1 VGNRGELFGTVR
13 IGNAQY
19 KIDFWDVYGVYVL
32 LENFRAVYVGKAS
45 RKLLGPRLR
54 DHLTDR
60 FAGRWDMFSWFALSS
75 VRKVQRN
82 VRKPGKRQVTPPILN
97 HKALVDIIS
106 MIKHAAKEEQPLY
119 TASERVEQGFEKVA
133 AGKTFTLEQ
142 RQWVDRIK
150 AHLVENLSID
160 KEDFDTLPVFSRAGG
175 WARANRAFGSQ
186 LPRLIQEFN
195 EAIAA

>member
-1 VGNRGELFGTVR
+1 VLIRAYGLFWNPEIVDWGSRGAGNRGELFGTVR
-13 IGNAQY
+13 IGNAQF

-97 HKALVDIIS
+97 D
-106 MIKHAAKEEQPLY
+106 
-119 TASERVEQGFEKVA
+119 
-133 AGKTFTLEQ
+133 TLE
-142 RQWVDRIK
+142 
-150 AHLVENLSID
+150 ALSILVTD
-160 KEDFDTLPVFSRAGG
+160 APLNRKRESIPGALLAQQAENPHPKTIRKYLEEILEKMDEDDD
-175 WARANRAFGSQ
+175 
-186 LPRLIQEFN
+186 
-195 EAIAA
+195 